1 VRDPR
6 TVIKRALLTEKS
18 SRIRETQNKFYFE
31 VASDAN
37 KLEIKYAVEKIFE
50 VGVIDVTTMVRRGKM
65 KRFGRYFGK
74 KPNSKRA
81 VVTLKA
87 GDSIDVL
94 DQT

>member
-1 VRDPR
+1 MRDPR
-6 TVIKRALLTEKS
+6 TIIKRALLTEKS

-31 VASDAN
+31 VATDAN
-37 KLEIKYAVEKIFE
+37 KLEIKHAVEKIFDVDV
-50 VGVIDVTTMVRRGKM
+50 VGVTTIVRRGKM
-65 KRFGRYFGK
+65 KRFGRYLGK

-81 VVTLKA
+81 VVTLKT